1 MVFLQINHFRKTIF
15 LSIIIGIISGFGALL
30 FFNGI
35 KYATRFIM
43 GDLWGYNY
51 PMDGMSFD
59 TISNWSPPTEVW
71 MFLPI
76 ICLGALVSG
85 FLVYRFA
92 PEAEGHGTDAAIAA
106 FHTKGRIRRRIPII
120 KALSSLITI
129 STGGSAGRE
138 GPTAQIAAGFGSI
151 AADFLKLPE
160 KERRIAIASGIGA
173 GIGTIFKAPLGGAIL
188 AAEILYLRDFESDA
202 IVPAFL
208 SSIIGYGIFGYFE
221 GYEPI
226 FTRADFVWSV
236 PELPLF
242 VLLGVFCAIVG
253 LTYVAIFDRTTLFFK
268 VLCNKHGIPIYF
280 KPVIGA
286 ACIGLLVI
294 TLANISPD
302 MFLVALGSIGSGYG
316 FIQLAIFNLLP
327 LTVLMLI
334 PITRIFT
341 TSLTI
346 GSGGSGGVFAPGLTI
361 GAATG
366 GAFGVIMNILLP
378 DLVPITSIPV
388 FAICGMI
395 ALFGG
400 ISHAPIACL
409 IMIVEMV
416 GDLSL
421 LVPAMGAVAASAVL
435 VGNQTI
441 YKSQIPNKTLSG
453 AHRGE
458 FDSHLLKEIPAREA
472 MTPADQ
478 LVVLYPDDPIYKIM
492 TLLERST
499 HYGYPVIDK
508 NGFLVGLVTLRDK
521 IGCQEHEKVEKIM
534 VRDMITA
541 GPETDLETILKEI
554 IAADIGHI
562 PIVEE
567 RDGNLDLKGVITRRD
582 ITRIYAQKMKEEYK
596 RIK

>member
-1 MVFLQINHFRKTIF
+1 MISEEVNHFRKTIF

-43 GDLWGYNY
+43 GDIWGYNY
-51 PMDGMSFD
+51 PIDGMSLD

-71 MFLPI
+71 LFLPI
-76 ICLGALVSG
+76 ICLGALISG

-106 FHTKGRIRRRIPII
+106 FHTTGRIRRRIPII

-173 GIGTIFKAPLGGAIL
+173 GVGTIFKAPLGGAIL

-226 FTRADFVWSV
+226 FARADLFWSV
-236 PELPLF
+236 PEIPLF
-242 VLLGVFCAIVG
+242 VLLGVVCAIVG
-253 LTYVAIFDRTTLFFK
+253 IAYVVIFDRTKSFFK
-268 VLCNKHGIPIYF
+268 DLCNNYGIPLYF

-316 FIQLAIFNLLP
+316 FIQLAIFNMLP
-327 LTVLMLI
+327 LTVLLLI

-346 GSGGSGGVFAPGLTI
+346 GSGGSGGVFAPGLAI

-366 GAFGVIMNILLP
+366 GAFGMIMNILLP
-378 DLVPITSIPV
+378 DLIPITSIPV

-421 LVPAMGAVAASAVL
+421 LVPAMGAVAASVVL
-435 VGNQTI
+435 VGNRTI

-458 FDSHLLKEIPAREA
+458 FDAHILQVIPAREA
-472 MTPADQ
+472 MTPRDQ
-478 LVVLYPDDPIYKIM
+478 LVFLSPDDPSHKIM
-492 TLLERST
+492 TLLEHST
-499 HYGYPVIDK
+499 HYGYPVINK
-508 NGFLVGLVTLRDK
+508 KGFLVGLVTVRDK
-521 IGCQEHEKVEKIM
+521 IGCHDNEKVENIM

-541 GPETDLETILKEI
+541 EPETDLETILKEMI
-554 IAADIGHI
+554 SADIGHI

-567 RDGNLDLKGVITRRD
+567 EDGNLLLKGVVTRRD
-582 ITRIYAQKMKEEYK
+582 ITRVYAHKIKEEY
-596 RIK
+596 

>member
-1 MVFLQINHFRKTIF
+1 MISPEVNHFRKTIF
-15 LSIIIGIISGFGALL
+15 LSIIIGTISGFGALL

-51 PMDGMSFD
+51 PVDGMSFD
-59 TISNWSPPTEVW
+59 SISTWSPPTEVW
-71 MFLPI
+71 LFLPI
-76 ICLGALVSG
+76 ICFGALLSG

-106 FHTKGRIRRRIPII
+106 FHTTGRIRRRIPII

-160 KERRIAIASGIGA
+160 KDRRIAIASGIGA
-173 GIGTIFKAPLGGAIL
+173 GVGTIFKAPLGGAIL
-188 AAEILYLRDFESDA
+188 AAEILYLRDFESEA

-221 GYEPI
+221 GYEAI
-226 FTRADFVWSV
+226 FARADLLWSV
-236 PELPLF
+236 PEIPLF
-242 VLLGVFCAIVG
+242 VLLGVVCAIVG
-253 LTYVAIFDRTTLFFK
+253 IAYVVIFDRTTTFFK
-268 VLCNKHGIPIYF
+268 DLCNNYGIPLYF

-302 MFLVALGSIGSGYG
+302 MFLVAFGSIGSGYG
-316 FIQLAIFNLLP
+316 FIQLAIFNMLP
-327 LTVLMLI
+327 LTVLALI

-366 GAFGVIMNILLP
+366 GAFGMIMNILLP
-378 DLVPITSIPV
+378 DLVPVTSIPV

-409 IMIVEMV
+409 IMIIEMV
-416 GDLSL
+416 GDFSL
-421 LVPAMGAVAASAVL
+421 LVPAMGAVAASVVL

-458 FDSHLLKEIPAREA
+458 FDSHILKEIPAMEA
-472 MTPADQ
+472 MTPTDQ
-478 LVVLYPDDPIYKIM
+478 LVFLSPDDPSRKIM
-492 TLLERST
+492 TLLENST

-508 NGFLVGLVTLRDK
+508 NGFLVGLVTVRDK
-521 IGCQEHEKVEKIM
+521 IGCQDNEKVENIM

-541 GPETDLETILKEI
+541 KPETDLETILKEMI
-554 IAADIGHI
+554 SADIGHI

-567 RDGNLDLKGVITRRD
+567 ENGNLLLKGVITRRD
-582 ITRIYAQKMKEEYK
+582 ITRIYAHKIKEEYK
-596 RIK
+596 RVM

>member
-1 MVFLQINHFRKTIF
+1 
-15 LSIIIGIISGFGALL
+15 
-30 FFNGI
+30 
-35 KYATRFIM
+35 
-43 GDLWGYNY
+43 
-51 PMDGMSFD
+51 MDGMSFD

-188 AAEILYLRDFESDA
+188 AAEILYLRDFESEA

-221 GYEPI
+221 GYDPV

-242 VLLGVFCAIVG
+242 VLLGVFCAIIG

-268 VLCNKHGIPIYF
+268 ILCNKHGIPIYF

-316 FIQLAIFNLLP
+316 FIQLTIFNMLP

-478 LVVLYPDDPIYKIM
+478 LVVLYPDDPIQKIM

-521 IGCQEHEKVEKIM
+521 IGCQEHEKVENIM

-596 RIK
+596 RVN